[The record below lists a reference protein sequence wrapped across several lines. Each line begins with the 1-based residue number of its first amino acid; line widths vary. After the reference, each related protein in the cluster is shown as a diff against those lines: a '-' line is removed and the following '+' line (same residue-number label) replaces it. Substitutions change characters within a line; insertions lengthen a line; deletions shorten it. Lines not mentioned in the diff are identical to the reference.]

1 MGNSLTQPEVIEGL
15 WSVTAGE
22 IVFQILRYV
31 YLTLLIV
38 QFILAMGNRPQ
49 GYLFISNTYYYLII
63 VSIYTY
69 NH

>member
-1 MGNSLTQPEVIEGL
+1 MGNSLTEPAVIEGL

-49 GYLFISNTYYYLII
+49 GYLFISYTYYLII